1 MARPQVRLD
10 KRKLEQIIRSSPTW
24 FDDALRELAITG
36 VNIVVLS
43 FGSSPPGATY
53 GGHVASQAGYPPNVD
68 TGALRA
74 SIRME
79 KKKAREY
86 WIMDGVVY
94 GYHLESGTSHMSPRP
109 FMRPA
114 FEQLRTV
121 FADKFKGLIK

>member
-1 MARPQVRLD
+1 MAKHGV
-10 KRKLEQIIRSSPTW
+10 KVNKKKLEQIIRTSPDQ
-24 FDDALRELAITG
+24 FDTALRELAVEG
-36 VNIVVLS
+36 VNLIVLS

-74 SIRME
+74 SIRFE
-79 KKKAREY
+79 RKAKHEY

-94 GYHLESGTSHMSPRP
+94 GYHLESGTSKMAARP

-114 FEQLRTV
+114 FEQLRKM
-121 FADKFKGLIK
+121 FADKFRNVI